1 MHICMYVY
9 IYMCVYTHTHTH
21 AYAYIQ
27 NVNTYVYTCIVC
39 THLLLFSHA
48 IVSDS
53 FVTPWTVVHLAPLS
67 MGFPSQEY
75 WSGLPFPPPG
85 DIHNPGIKPMSSAL
99 ADGFFTTEPRG
110 KCVYVYC
117 MHMYNTVCV
126 CISHFLCMLHFLYPF
141 LHQWTQAGSTFWL
154 CKQCFYE

>member
-1 MHICMYVY
+1 MHICMYVC

-27 NVNTYVYTCIVC
+27 NVHTYVYTCIVC

-48 IVSDS
+48 VVSDS

-75 WSGLPFPPPG
+75 WSGLPFPPAG
-85 DIHNPGIKPMSSAL
+85 DIHNPGIEPMSPAL
-99 ADGFFTTEPRG
+99 AGGFFTTEP
-110 KCVYVYC
+110 
-117 MHMYNTVCV
+117 
-126 CISHFLCMLHFLYPF
+126 
-141 LHQWTQAGSTFWL
+141 
-154 CKQCFYE
+154 